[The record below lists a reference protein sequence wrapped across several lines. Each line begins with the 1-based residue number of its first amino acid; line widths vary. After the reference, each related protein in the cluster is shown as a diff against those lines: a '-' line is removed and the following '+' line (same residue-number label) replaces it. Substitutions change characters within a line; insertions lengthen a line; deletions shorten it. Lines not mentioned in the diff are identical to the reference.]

1 MSIPSGYKRLEYIR
15 ATGTQYLDLGVT
27 MEKTDSVTLE
37 ATMTLD
43 APSDTRYFGAN
54 GYMQIAVTSGGY
66 SINGLAMKPL
76 GKQDVVK
83 CVFASVTESLYINNV
98 LAESKNW
105 SSYNASN
112 TKIGL
117 FKMGDPS
124 NGWYSGAALSGNLY
138 GGTLIKDGVTVC
150 NVIPCKNAS
159 GVVGVWDDAA
169 GVFRGSAGTSN
180 FVAGPELIG
189 DNRVLVDAKGYDAKT
204 WTVLIGGMGY
214 HIKKGRGLIDG
225 KGYDIPFYFDS
236 GTPISGFA
244 VGTTVKIR
252 VNGTLRDFLI
262 VHQGLPGPMYNSS
275 CNGTW
280 LLMKDIYENRQWN
293 SSNVNVLER
302 STIHSYLNSTF
313 LNLLDSSL
321 RSAIKQVK
329 IPYRQ
334 GGGSN
339 GTTLTGANGLS
350 AKVILLSGG
359 AVGLA
364 WASTTFPKDGS
375 TLEYFNT
382 GGGSKR
388 IAYLNGSASSW
399 WLRSPNT
406 DYTDVVWAILSNGSY
421 DYLGASGSYG
431 IRPAFVIPADTLVR
445 SDGTIT

>member
-66 SINGLAMKPL
+66 SINGSAMKPL

-83 CVFASVTESLYINNV
+83 CVFASVTESLYINNA

-117 FKMGDPS
+117 FKLGDPS

-138 GGTLIKDGVTVC
+138 GGTLIKNGVTVC
-150 NVIPCKNAS
+150 NFIPCKNAS
-159 GVVGVWDDAA
+159 GVAGVWDDAA

-204 WTVLIGGMGY
+204 WTVLIGGMVY

-262 VHQGLPGPMYNSS
+262 VHQGLPGPMYDSS

-293 SSNVNVLER
+293 SSNVNVLES

-350 AKVILLSGG
+350 AKVFLLSGG
-359 AVGLA
+359 EVGLA
-364 WASTTFPKDGS
+364 YALTTFPKDGS

-382 GGGSKR
+382 GGSSKR
-388 IAYLNGSASSW
+388 IAYLNGSASPW
-399 WLRSPNT
+399 WLRSPHT
-406 DYTDVVWAILSNGSY
+406 DYTEFVWAILYNGSY
-421 DYLGASGSYG
+421 DYLRVSGSYG

>member
-1 MSIPSGYKRLEYIR
+1 MSLPSGYTRIEYIR

-54 GYMQIAVTSGGY
+54 GYMQIAVTSSGY
-66 SINGLAMKPL
+66 SISGTAQKSL

-98 LAESKNW
+98 LAESRDW
-105 SSYNASN
+105 TSYNASN
-112 TKIGL
+112 IKIGL

-138 GGTLIKDGVTVC
+138 GGTLVKNGVTVC
-150 NVIPCKNAS
+150 NLIPCKNAS
-159 GVVGVWDDAA
+159 GVAGVWDDAA

-180 FVAGPELIG
+180 FTAGPEAIGNNCVLI
-189 DNRVLVDAKGYDAKT
+189 DAKRYDVKSG
-204 WTVLIGGMGY
+204 TVIVNGMVYHLKKGRGLIGGMGY
-214 HIKKGRGLIDG
+214 
-225 KGYDIPFYFDS
+225 DIPFDFDS
-236 GTPISGFA
+236 GTPISDFA

-262 VHQGLPGPMYNSS
+262 VHQGLPGSMYDSS

-293 SSNVNVLER
+293 SSNVNVLES

-313 LNLLDSSL
+313 LNLLDSSI

-350 AKVILLSGG
+350 AKVFLLSGG
-359 AVGLA
+359 EVDLA
-364 WASTTFPKDGS
+364 YASTTFPKDGS
-375 TLEYFNT
+375 TLEYFNS
-382 GGGSKR
+382 GGSSKR
-388 IAYLNGSASSW
+388 IAYLNGSAAYW
-399 WLRSPNT
+399 WLRSPNL

-421 DYLGASGSYG
+421 DYLGASGARG
-431 IRPAFVIPADTLVR
+431 TRPAFVLPADTLVR